1 MGSLK
6 NPYHPMGEENNKRRF
21 EMMLLGKMDQVTLKK
36 SEEDVTGRM
45 GLSWIEH
52 SMRHYGL
59 HEILD
64 RRMPVSGESNREIV
78 ASRKLM
84 AGVLSLIAGGQ
95 RVEDLEVLRA
105 DRGLLN
111 SMGWQSMISPD
122 TLLEYARLKKNAGK
136 LRESQEE
143 FSIQTMRASDL
154 SEFTYDGDATYS
166 DSEKDSAMYSYQMR
180 KQYSGML
187 GFIVELG
194 ICNTMDFRPGNVS
207 PQTGVLNQLRKAVK
221 QAKEAGKR
229 ISRVRFDSAGHQN
242 KIFEYCV
249 EEKICYFISLDK
261 NAAVVESI
269 HAIKPK
275 GWQEL
280 KKSGE
285 ALERKAEWAETVY
298 VTNKGSAMRMLLLR
312 WLNPQPDLFKP
323 EKYCYHAIG
332 TNDNEIEAM
341 AWLEFHNGRMNSEN
355 YNKELKEGLNAGYAP
370 SHDFDT
376 DRFYFLLNV
385 LAYNVLQAMK
395 LFYLGEEAKTWTV
408 KTLRYWFIEVCGKII
423 RTGRKYYCKII
434 NVTDE
439 TFALFRQCLSQLRI
453 VL

>member
-1 MGSLK
+1 
-6 NPYHPMGEENNKRRF
+6 
-21 EMMLLGKMDQVTLKK
+21 MMLLGKMDQVTLKK
-36 SEEDVTGRM
+36 SEEDVSGRM

-59 HEILD
+59 HEMLD
-64 RRMPVSGESNREIV
+64 RRMPVSGESNREIA
-78 ASRKLM
+78 ASRKVM
-84 AGVLSLIAGGQ
+84 AGVLSLIAGAQ
-95 RVEDLEVLRA
+95 RVEDIEVLRA

-111 SMGWQSMISPD
+111 SMGWKSMISPD
-122 TLLEYARLKKNAGK
+122 TLLEYARVKDNAGK
-136 LRESQEE
+136 LRKSQEE
-143 FSIQTMRASDL
+143 FVIKAMRQSDL
-154 SEFTYDGDATYS
+154 LEFTYDGDATYF
-166 DSEKDSAMYSYQMR
+166 DSEKDSATYSYQMR

-187 GFIVELG
+187 GFIAELG

-221 QAKEAGKR
+221 QAKVAGKR
-229 ISRVRFDSAGHQN
+229 ISQVRFDSAGHQN
-242 KIFEYCV
+242 NVFECCE
-249 EEKICYFISLDK
+249 EEKILFYISLDK
-261 NAAVVESI
+261 NAAVMECI

-275 GWQEL
+275 VWQEL
-280 KKSGE
+280 KKSE
-285 ALERKAEWAETVY
+285 EDLERKVEWAETVY
-298 VTNKGSAMRMLLLR
+298 VTNKGSAMRMMVLR
-312 WLNPQPDLFKP
+312 WLNPQPDLFTQ

-332 TNDNEIEAM
+332 TNDNESAPM

-370 SHDFDT
+370 SHDFHA

-385 LAYNVLQAMK
+385 LAYNVLQVMK
-395 LFYLGEEAKTWTV
+395 LFYLGEEARTWTV

-434 NVTDE
+434 NATDE

>member
-1 MGSLK
+1 
-6 NPYHPMGEENNKRRF
+6 
-21 EMMLLGKMDQVTLKK
+21 MLLGKMDQVTLKK

-84 AGVLSLIAGGQ
+84 AGVLSLIAGAQ
-95 RVEDLEVLRA
+95 RVEDIEVLRA

-111 SMGWQSMISPD
+111 SMGWRSMISPD
-122 TLLEYARLKKNAGK
+122 TLLEYARHKKNAGM
-136 LRESQEE
+136 LRKSQEE
-143 FSIQTMRASDL
+143 FAIKTMRESDL
-154 SEFTYDGDATYS
+154 WEFTYDGDATYF
-166 DSEKDSAMYSYQMR
+166 DSAKDSAAYSYQMK

-187 GFIVELG
+187 GFIAELG
-194 ICNTMDFRPGNVS
+194 ICNTMDFRSGNVS
-207 PQTGVLNQLRKAVK
+207 PQTGVLNQLHKAVK
-221 QAKEAGKR
+221 QAKAAGKR
-229 ISRVRFDSAGHQN
+229 ISWARFDSAGHQN
-242 KIFEYCV
+242 KVFECC
-249 EEKICYFISLDK
+249 EEERIHFYISLDK
-261 NAAVVESI
+261 NAAVMECI
-269 HAIKPK
+269 HALQPK
-275 GWQEL
+275 VWQEL
-280 KKSGE
+280 KKFEEDLG
-285 ALERKAEWAETVY
+285 RRVEWAETVY
-298 VTNKGSAMRMLLLR
+298 VTNKGSAMRMMVLR
-312 WLNPQPDLFKP
+312 WPNPQPDLFTQ

-332 TNDNEIEAM
+332 TNDNESEPM

-355 YNKELKEGLNAGYAP
+355 YNKELKDGLNAGYAP
-370 SHDFDT
+370 SHDFDA
-376 DRFYFLLNV
+376 DRFYFLLNI

-395 LFYLGEEAKTWTV
+395 LFYWGAEAKTWTV